1 MKLIERTSRVALVAL
16 LHDLEGLAE
25 RAQITGSA
33 WAQLEETGY
42 MPGWLKN
49 GRPFPSDAGGSSGD
63 VTDPVANTTGERHLP
78 EDFLRQ
84 IIVTANHVASGF
96 EREKPD
102 AECSGRKNRD
112 RRNHARLLTLFEQM
126 GRQQI
131 KADDLDWCYPLEP
144 LGPMSIFPRP
154 RKECTPANQKGQDAA
169 INEYRDIWDFLL
181 KNIQRI
187 PASHRANLPLWLDHF
202 DSLWLTATQAVPSV
216 AAFGDVPAVSLYDHS
231 KAAAALAAALW
242 RWHHETGSE
251 NVDTV
256 RNGWEEE
263 KFLLVQGDFFGIQDF
278 IFANGGATQK
288 HAHKL
293 LRGRSFQVSLLAE
306 CAALKVL
313 EALQLPSIAQI
324 TNAAG
329 KFMIVA
335 PNTRSARDALAR
347 CRAELNA
354 WCLKHTYG
362 EIGVGIAA
370 TPAACNDFVG
380 GRFGDLHKRLFAAL
394 DIAKHQ
400 RFGLCNDQAPA
411 DFADFLDR
419 FDNTLGVCQIN
430 GKYPAS
436 RRRTSGQNSYALS
449 DLADDQIRIGEG
461 LTKNARILVTREAER
476 LPVLSLDY
484 FGYRLAF
491 VPDADVSGKYGELAG
506 NGTLVRA
513 WDFDA
518 PDDKETVWRGYAR
531 RFVNNY
537 VPRFNEDD
545 EQQAGKYAGMDSE
558 DGAWKLNEI
567 KTLSHIACED
577 RYIEDCHNEEKRW
590 RSEIALVALK
600 GDIDNLGALFQ
611 QGVLHPTLAKAAA
624 LSRQVNA
631 FFSLWLPWFCEYGR
645 NSAGQA
651 RYRNTYT
658 VFAGGDDFFLIGP
671 WESTIELAGV
681 LRGRF
686 AEYVVNKGIT
696 FSAGL
701 TMTKSKMPVRH
712 LAQRAEDALD
722 AAKARPAKDA
732 VHLWGHSVAW
742 DDWRALMDERR
753 TALETLMARAES
765 MGASFST
772 GLVYALLQLSDRTE
786 SSRPEDAL
794 WRSQLHYRLARFFHD
809 RARGGSEAERK
820 KLLEDAIAEIG
831 NALAKYK
838 GAYRLPLSVLLYR
851 QRE

>member
-1 MKLIERTSRVALVAL
+1 M
-16 LHDLEGLAE
+16 
-25 RAQITGSA
+25 
-33 WAQLEETGY
+33 
-42 MPGWLKN
+42 
-49 GRPFPSDAGGSSGD
+49 
-63 VTDPVANTTGERHLP
+63 
-78 EDFLRQ
+78 
-84 IIVTANHVASGF
+84 
-96 EREKPD
+96 
-102 AECSGRKNRD
+102 
-112 RRNHARLLTLFEQM
+112 
-126 GRQQI
+126 
-131 KADDLDWCYPLEP
+131 
-144 LGPMSIFPRP
+144 
-154 RKECTPANQKGQDAA
+154 
-169 INEYRDIWDFLL
+169 
-181 KNIQRI
+181 
-187 PASHRANLPLWLDHF
+187 
-202 DSLWLTATQAVPSV
+202 
-216 AAFGDVPAVSLYDHS
+216 
-231 KAAAALAAALW
+231 
-242 RWHHETGSE
+242 
-251 NVDTV
+251 
-256 RNGWEEE
+256 
-263 KFLLVQGDFFGIQDF
+263 
-278 IFANGGATQK
+278 
-288 HAHKL
+288 
-293 LRGRSFQVSLLAE
+293 
-306 CAALKVL
+306 
-313 EALQLPSIAQI
+313 
-324 TNAAG
+324 
-329 KFMIVA
+329 
-335 PNTRSARDALAR
+335 
-347 CRAELNA
+347 
-354 WCLKHTYG
+354 
-362 EIGVGIAA
+362 
-370 TPAACNDFVG
+370 
-380 GRFGDLHKRLFAAL
+380 
-394 DIAKHQ
+394 
-400 RFGLCNDQAPA
+400 
-411 DFADFLDR
+411 
-419 FDNTLGVCQIN
+419 GVCQIN

-506 NGTLVRA
+506 TGPLVRA

-518 PDDKETVWRGYAR
+518 PDDKDTVWRGYAR

-537 VPRFNEDD
+537 VPRFNKDD

-558 DGAWKLNEI
+558 DGAWSPNEI

-577 RYIEDCHNEEKRW
+577 RHNEEKRW
-590 RSEIALVALK
+590 CGEIALVALK

-651 RYRNTYT
+651 RYQNTYT

-681 LRGRF
+681 LRERF

-722 AAKARPAKDA
+722 AAKAQPAKDA

-831 NALAKYK
+831 NALAKHK